1 MTDWSKPFP
10 VGFVYRFDLQ
20 REVSPLLWSSENLG
34 YTIPAHYFTRNR
46 TLGSDF
52 PSFFLNASAVPTIVP
67 RCFRMLFKQQQRMA
81 LPLGRV

>member
-1 MTDWSKPFP
+1 MPFKRKIP
-10 VGFVYRFDLQ
+10 GL
-20 REVSPLLWSSENLG
+20 PLACNERSQTASGSHLVCV
-34 YTIPAHYFTRNR
+34 AHYFTRNR